1 VADQPPTTQPRRL
14 SRLGWVHFCLQLTLV
29 QQDGRVPNAELVIH
43 GTVLTVDDTQPTA
56 EALAVTDG
64 RITAVGSRADIEPL
78 IGSDTDV
85 VDIGDGCV
93 LPGLIEAHGHPL
105 MEAIAL
111 SDRLVDIR
119 PVAIPDAEA
128 VIAAVK
134 AEVAKRG
141 ADGAYLNGWD
151 PLLQDGLPEPTLDWL
166 NGIAP
171 DTPLV
176 IIHNSG
182 HKAFFNSAAAART
195 GLTRDTP
202 DPKGAQYGHDPRGE
216 LDGTAEETGAVFPLL
231 AGAIQPSDYPAML
244 LAECAR
250 LNRAGLTTCSEM
262 AFDPLFRPMLDQLR
276 DQLTVRL
283 RTYEMSTAEMT
294 TDESLEN
301 GDDTVRQVGI
311 KIWVDG
317 SPWIGNI
324 DLSFPYLDTAAT
336 RTIGVTPG
344 SCGHANYT
352 REQLTEIVEAYFPL
366 GWQMACH
373 VQGDKGVDTI
383 LDVYEEALKRHPR
396 DDHRLR
402 LEHVGAISDEQ
413 LRRAADLGVTCSIFV
428 DQIHYWGDIIV
439 DGLFGAEHGTRWM
452 PCGSAV
458 ATGMRIS
465 LHNDPPVTPEEP
477 LRNISVAAT
486 RTAPSGRVLG
496 PEQLLT
502 VEQAIR
508 AQTIDAA
515 WQLFSDD
522 VIGSLEVGKYA
533 DFVVLSADPRSV
545 AAGDIAGLEVRATY
559 LGGRRVYGSG

>member
-1 VADQPPTTQPRRL
+1 VPT
-14 SRLGWVHFCLQLTLV
+14 
-29 QQDGRVPNAELVIH
+29 AALVIH
-43 GTVLTVDDTQPTA
+43 GTVLTVDDSQPTA
-56 EALAVTDG
+56 EAMAVIDG
-64 RITAVGSRADIEPL
+64 RVAAVGSRADIEPFV
-78 IGSDTDV
+78 GPDTEI

-119 PVAIPDAEA
+119 PVTIPDADDVVA
-128 VIAAVK
+128 VIR

-141 ADGAYLNGWD
+141 AEGAYLNGWD
-151 PLLQDGLPEPTLDWL
+151 PLLQNGLPEPTLAWL
-166 NGIAP
+166 DGLAP
-171 DTPLV
+171 ETPLV
-176 IIHNSG
+176 VIHNSG
-182 HKAFFNSAAAART
+182 HKAFFNSAAAAKA
-195 GLTRDTP
+195 GLSRDTP
-202 DPKGAQYGHDPRGE
+202 DPKGATYGRDAAGD
-216 LDGTAEETGAVFPLL
+216 LDGTAEESAAVFSLL
-231 AGAIQPSDYPAML
+231 VGAIQPADYPAML
-244 LAECAR
+244 LAEAAR

-262 AFDPLFRPMLDQLR
+262 AFDPMFRPMLEQLR

-283 RTYEMSTAEMT
+283 RTYEMSTERMA
-294 TDESLEN
+294 TDESVRN
-301 GDDTVRQVGI
+301 GDDMVRQVGI

-324 DLSFPYLDTAAT
+324 DLSFPYLDSDAT
-336 RTIGVTPG
+336 RTIGVVPG

-352 REQLTEIVEAYFPL
+352 SEQLAEIVEAYFPQ

-373 VQGDKGVDTI
+373 VQGDRGVDTI
-383 LDVYEEALKRHPR
+383 LDVYEEALRRHPR

-402 LEHVGAISDEQ
+402 LEHVGAITDEQ

-439 DGLFGAEHGTRWM
+439 DGLFGPEHGSRWM

-477 LRNISVAAT
+477 LRNISVAAS
-486 RTAPSGRVLG
+486 RVAPSGRVLG
-496 PEQLLT
+496 PEERIT

-545 AAGDIAGLEVRATY
+545 PPERIADLDVLATY
-559 LGGRRVYGSG
+559 LAGRKVYAADVSA